1 MTFVYFCFKFP
12 GLKLTP
18 ADMEEVDTNPSKGKK
33 QYKVS
38 VPLLMDILCTVI
50 LTHDSMC
57 SVTGRDLRLGNGEF
71 RNPKGLTF
79 KARLNT

>member
-12 GLKLTP
+12 GLTP
-18 ADMEEVDTNPSKGKK
+18 ADIEVVDTKPGKGKK

-50 LTHDSMC
+50 PTNDSMY
-57 SVTGRDLRLGNGEF
+57 SVTGRDLRWEMVNFGILRDSLSKRG
-71 RNPKGLTF
+71 
-79 KARLNT
+79 